1 MFFFHKCAWFFVVVI
16 VFSETHYMQLH
27 YNAIQYGYISML
39 IEIYKAVALENA
51 ERSLIQLLL
60 R

>member
-1 MFFFHKCAWFFVVVI
+1 
-16 VFSETHYMQLH
+16 MQLH

-39 IEIYKAVALENA
+39 IEIYKAIALENA

-60 R
+60 LR